1 MAEHRFNKKSSIECC
16 LWGLFFS
23 SRCCNSLQPAGK
35 SEVES
40 ERKRER
46 ERENNRESSRFDMPS
61 KLTQGFQN
69 ITCYLAGV
77 GQLPDISQFF
87 YSPLPPLCPQ
97 CGIVIGL
104 MLIRVPG
111 SLRTSQLSDRS
122 WSVCWET
129 SDVKESMP
137 LITGRCALLVCIY
150 VFKLPSA
157 VRIINDRR
165 WNKGISQS
173 FAWNH
178 NYYVQS
184 LTCEIFSNLQLSFLF
199 LSLIHDFKKILYWAM
214 LSFYYCVSQLLECRA
229 IKMHV
234 TLYTCFSSC
243 DWQHWG
249 WRGG

>member
-1 MAEHRFNKKSSIECC
+1 
-16 LWGLFFS
+16 
-23 SRCCNSLQPAGK
+23 
-35 SEVES
+35 
-40 ERKRER
+40 
-46 ERENNRESSRFDMPS
+46 MPS
-61 KLTQGFQN
+61 KLTRGFQN
-69 ITCYLAGV
+69 ITCYLDGV

-129 SDVKESMP
+129 NDVKESMP

-157 VRIINDRR
+157 VRITNDSR

-184 LTCEIFSNLQLSFLF
+184 LICEIFSF
-199 LSLIHDFKKILYWAM
+199 LSSSLAWFMIFKKILHWAM
-214 LSFYYCVSQLLECRA
+214 LSFYYFVSQLLECRA
-229 IKMHV
+229 IKRHV